1 MGAVRKGNWVYFG
14 IATHGDWSTPATDVI
29 FNIQLDRN
37 GDGTAENPVVANNR
51 LVFGPN
57 ADPIDVFV
65 VTVGNAIVSFTNAFD
80 STRTTAPYNNSV
92 LVVPVPV
99 ASLGL
104 AAGDTNF
111 GYRVLGASRFFGTI
125 DATPFA
131 RYDIANQ
138 GIAFADGLSTPSTPI
153 VPAAAP
159 TTMFPD
165 LQGTSMGVTYNAA
178 NFAANGSQ
186 GALLLHHFG
195 QGAQRTEVL
204 PVVDKTHGLLAL
216 KGGSCDNSAIDLS
229 GSGNAVTGN
238 VHSNGG
244 LKISGSRNT
253 VSGTLTYRTG
263 CNASVKGL
271 TATATGLQVDP
282 LAHLTPA
289 HFPCTFTRSGSW
301 TLSGNLAPGVYCAT
315 GTITVSGSG

>member
-1 MGAVRKGNWVYFG
+1 M
-14 IATHGDWSTPATDVI
+14 
-29 FNIQLDRN
+29 
-37 GDGTAENPVVANNR
+37 
-51 LVFGPN
+51 
-57 ADPIDVFV
+57 
-65 VTVGNAIVSFTNAFD
+65 
-80 STRTTAPYNNSV
+80 

-125 DATPFA
+125 DATPLA

-186 GALLLHHFG
+186 GVLLLHHFG

-271 TATATGLQVDP
+271 TATATGLQADP

-315 GTITVSGSG
+315 GTITVSGSGVSGDVTLVANRIEISGSNVNLTPNRLGVVAWATGSGDAVKVSGSRASLGGIVYAPNGRTELSGANLTLGSIVASTIKLSGSGSTAQG